1 MNQEVSRFQERVAL
15 LLGAGTMLSLAFG
28 KRRPLWGGIMLFGM
42 GGLLLQGGIAW
53 LRLRRPVEDAPPRY
67 QPPFDIVT
75 EDSEE
80 SFPAS
85 DPPAW
90 AMGVR

>member
-1 MNQEVSRFQERVAL
+1 MEKTLSRFQEIAL
-15 LLGAGTMLSLAFG
+15 ILGAGALLGFVFG
-28 KRRPLWGGIMLFGM
+28 WLYSNKPKKNRPS
-42 GGLLLQGGIAW
+42 
-53 LRLRRPVEDAPPRY
+53 PY

-90 AMGVR
+90 TLGVG

>member
-1 MNQEVSRFQERVAL
+1 MEKEASRFQEIVL
-15 LLGAGTMLSLAFG
+15 ILGAGALLGLVFG
-28 KRRPLWGGIMLFGM
+28 WLYSTKRAKNRPS
-42 GGLLLQGGIAW
+42 Q
-53 LRLRRPVEDAPPRY
+53 Y

-90 AMGVR
+90 TLGVG

>member
-1 MNQEVSRFQERVAL
+1 MEKQASRFQEIALIAGGAAL
-15 LLGAGTMLSLAFG
+15 LGLAFG
-28 KRRPLWGGIMLFGM
+28 WLYSNRLKKNRPS
-42 GGLLLQGGIAW
+42 
-53 LRLRRPVEDAPPRY
+53 EY

-90 AMGVR
+90 TLGVR

>member
-1 MNQEVSRFQERVAL
+1 MRRDLSRFQEIAWI
-15 LLGAGTMLSLAFG
+15 LGAAALVGLAFG
-28 KRRPLWGGIMLFGM
+28 
-42 GGLLLQGGIAW
+42 W
-53 LRLRRPVEDAPPRY
+53 LRAHKSAKKRLLPY

-75 EDSEE
+75 ENSEE

-90 AMGVR
+90 ALGVL

>member
-1 MNQEVSRFQERVAL
+1 MEKQASRFQEIALIAGGAAL
-15 LLGAGTMLSLAFG
+15 LGLAFG
-28 KRRPLWGGIMLFGM
+28 
-42 GGLLLQGGIAW
+42 W
-53 LRLRRPVEDAPPRY
+53 LYSHKSYSHRLKKNRSSEY

-90 AMGVR
+90 TLGVR

>member
-1 MNQEVSRFQERVAL
+1 MDKEVSRFQEIAFI
-15 LLGAGTMLSLAFG
+15 LGAGALLGLVCGWLYSNRSR
-28 KRRPLWGGIMLFGM
+28 KNRPS
-42 GGLLLQGGIAW
+42 
-53 LRLRRPVEDAPPRY
+53 PY

-85 DPPAW
+85 DPPA
-90 AMGVR
+90 

>member
-1 MNQEVSRFQERVAL
+1 MEKEASRFQEIALIAGAAAL
-15 LLGAGTMLSLAFG
+15 LGLAFG
-28 KRRPLWGGIMLFGM
+28 WLYSHKLRKNRPS
-42 GGLLLQGGIAW
+42 
-53 LRLRRPVEDAPPRY
+53 EY

-90 AMGVR
+90 TLGVR